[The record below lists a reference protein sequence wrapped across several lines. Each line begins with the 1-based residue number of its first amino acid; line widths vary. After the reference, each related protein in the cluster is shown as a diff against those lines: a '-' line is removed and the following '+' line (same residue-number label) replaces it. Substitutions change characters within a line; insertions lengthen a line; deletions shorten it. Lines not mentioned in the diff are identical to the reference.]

1 MSRVKNPLFRGFF
14 TKSKKEG
21 RLTFLII
28 VMTKKKQRTQNAR
41 VVEHPDSTVEIEAE
55 LSAETL
61 LTYRA
66 HILKDFNQNLS
77 ISGFRKGKI
86 PDEVIISRVGEMA
99 ILEEEVEHA
108 LREEIPKLLAEKK
121 IDALGRPDVSI
132 MKLVPGQTTS
142 FKIRVS
148 VFPKITLP
156 NYREIAKKE
165 MTKED
170 EPTDISKE
178 ELENVIKEIQKS
190 KLPKTS
196 VSAKPEKTK
205 EDKVEL
211 PPITDEFVK
220 TLGNFSNVEDF
231 KKKITENM
239 RQEKIYRTKEKNVI
253 GTKVSLPPVLIES
266 EIEKMLHQFKDDVE
280 RLGVTLPDYLKHIKK
295 TEDDL
300 KKEWRPDAIRRATLQ
315 LVLNQIALQEKITLD
330 EAAVQKEVDH
340 ILEHYKDAD
349 PNRARIYTETILTN
363 EKVFTFL
370 ENQ

>member
-1 MSRVKNPLFRGFF
+1 MSRGKNPLFRGFF
-14 TKSKKEG
+14 YKTKKKR

-28 VMTKKKQRTQNAR
+28 VMTKEQTRIQNAR

-178 ELENVIKEIQKS
+178 ELENVIKENSQRHRYLPSQKKQKRIRWS
-190 KLPKTS
+190 CLRSP
-196 VSAKPEKTK
+196 
-205 EDKVEL
+205 
-211 PPITDEFVK
+211 
-220 TLGNFSNVEDF
+220 
-231 KKKITENM
+231 M
-239 RQEKIYRTKEKNVI
+239 
-253 GTKVSLPPVLIES
+253 SL
-266 EIEKMLHQFKDDVE
+266 
-280 RLGVTLPDYLKHIKK
+280 
-295 TEDDL
+295 
-300 KKEWRPDAIRRATLQ
+300 
-315 LVLNQIALQEKITLD
+315 
-330 EAAVQKEVDH
+330 
-340 ILEHYKDAD
+340 
-349 PNRARIYTETILTN
+349 
-363 EKVFTFL
+363 
-370 ENQ
+370 